1 MANPIIK
8 IKRGTTT
15 PVSLS
20 TGELAVD
27 LQNKNLFVG
36 DASGLPLAIGG
47 EGTFATKAY
56 ADAAVAAGTGAL
68 GTMSTQNANAVA
80 ITGGAIDGTTIG
92 ATSAS
97 SGAFT
102 TLTASNAPS
111 ASTDVVRKTDL
122 DSAISALGSVFH
134 YVGNVSAAT
143 GNDLDTLSDTTTGAY
158 YKVDADGTY
167 TASGGFSAAA
177 KVGDAFVKTSTGWQK
192 LDNVDAVVS
201 GTANEIAVTGDE
213 NAGYT
218 VAIDP
223 AFSGRVTT
231 AESDI
236 DALEGRAD
244 TLESKTQNIDLA
256 GTTGGTTR
264 FNGDISAQGTISA
277 GSGNFDF
284 LSATYSASVG
294 ELQVNSGPG
303 VTGNL
308 SVAGTTT
315 LQGNL
320 VGNGTNQITDFIIDG
335 GVY

>member
-1 MANPIIK
+1 MNPIIK

-80 ITGGAIDGTTIG
+80 ITGGAINGTAIG
-92 ATSAS
+92 ATTAA

-102 TLTASNAPS
+102 TLTASSAPS

-122 DSAISALGSVFH
+122 DSAISALGSVFR
-134 YVGNVSAAT
+134 YIGDVT
-143 GNDLDTLSDTTTGAY
+143 GTDLDAQSDTTTGAY
-158 YKVDADGTY
+158 YRVNADGNY
-167 TASGGFSAAA
+167 TASGGYSVAA

-201 GTANEIAVTGDE
+201 GTANEISVSGDE

-218 VAIDP
+218 VSLDPVFLAQFNTAANDASYARSQVDTFVPQLDSAIL
-223 AFSGRVTT
+223 TNT
-231 AESDI
+231 AQEIAITD
-236 DALEGRAD
+236 LQ
-244 TLESKTQNIDLA
+244 TKTQNIDLA
-256 GTTGGTTR
+256 GTT
-264 FNGDISAQGTISA
+264 
-277 GSGNFDF
+277 
-284 LSATYSASVG
+284 
-294 ELQVNSGPG
+294 
-303 VTGNL
+303 
-308 SVAGTTT
+308 AGTTMLT
-315 LQGNL
+315 GNL
-320 VGNGTNQITDFIIDG
+320 VGTGTNQITDFIIDG